1 MTARTESGWD
11 TQPLADELM
20 VWHAYLLRKAGQEIA
35 ELAEVALSPLRITLR
50 QFGVLNVVAAEAG
63 LNQRS
68 IGAKMR
74 IDRTT
79 IVNLIDDLEETDLVV
94 RRRGEDRRTFAL
106 YLSKRGEQV
115 LAQAR
120 VKVQQVHETFLE
132 PLSPQEREMFR
143 SFLLRLLRS
152 SEPALPPA

>member
-1 MTARTESGWD
+1 MTTRTEPGGD
-11 TQPLADELM
+11 TQPLADELL

-35 ELAEVALSPLRITLR
+35 ELAEVALSPLGITLR
-50 QFGVLNVVAAEAG
+50 QFGVLNVVEAEPG

-68 IGAKMR
+68 IGARVR

-94 RRRGEDRRTFAL
+94 RERGADRRTFAL
-106 YLSKRGEQV
+106 YLSRRGTQV

-120 VKVQQVHETFLE
+120 VRMQQVHETFLE
-132 PLSPQEREMFR
+132 PLSPQERDVLH
-143 SFLLRLLRS
+143 SLLLRLLRPGD
-152 SEPALPPA
+152 PA